1 MSPIVSIIFCDS
13 IQNNFINGK
22 PTPVISRP
30 LKAITPYNLPGN
42 FTFSIYCSIE
52 GIKTDKKHW
61 FRIEVK
67 DTKNATIL
75 STSNAEL
82 PMTPDVVELPM
93 IEFAADL
100 RNVVLLDSGDITA
113 IVYVDDEKCGEEIL
127 KVIKR
132 EDINNG

>member
-1 MSPIVSIIFCDS
+1 MNPIVSIIFCDS

-42 FTFSIYCSIE
+42 FTFSLYCSIE
-52 GIKTDKKHW
+52 GIKSDKKHW

-67 DTKNATIL
+67 DTNSATIL

-82 PMTPDVVELPM
+82 PITPDGAELPI

-100 RNVVLLDSGDITA
+100 RNVVLFDSGTVTA
-113 IVYVDDEKCGEEIL
+113 IVYIDDEKYGEETL

-132 EDINNG
+132 EEINNG